1 MRLIGVGCCWPWIG
15 TGEPH
20 ARMRVARAGEARG
33 RCRAKVFA
41 GFSWFSVLCFLPQ
54 KVLARRSLSAGWTAL
69 LLIGGVVS

>member
-1 MRLIGVGCCWPWIG
+1 
-15 TGEPH
+15 
-20 ARMRVARAGEARG
+20 MRVARAGEARG